1 MDDGKYFLKGV
12 SRLKMRLKTVSNRQI
27 SLQIPD
33 TLSHSGHLA
42 SFSATYILREINF
55 HEVMFSKYA
64 IFTLLS
70 FLNCGFGKFCI
81 L

>member
-33 TLSHSGHLA
+33 TLSQGGHLVG
-42 SFSATYILREINF
+42 FSATYILREINF
-55 HEVMFSKYA
+55 REVRFSKNA
-64 IFTLLS
+64 IFTLIISELW
-70 FLNCGFGKFCI
+70 I
-81 L
+81 W

>member
-12 SRLKMRLKTVSNRQI
+12 SRLKMRLKTVSNLQI

-55 HEVMFSKYA
+55 RGLCSQNMLFSQFYH
-64 IFTLLS
+64 F
-70 FLNCGFGKFCI
+70 
-81 L
+81 